1 MEAICVAILMHMHQG
16 CEATSPIAGK
26 HTCFSGGI
34 ACPKRFISSEVL
46 RSR

>member
-26 HTCFSGGI
+26 HTCFSGGSLS
-34 ACPKRFISSEVL
+34 KKVHKF
-46 RSR
+46 RSA